1 MKICKKLLALIICFF
16 TLFSVFGVAGCGKSD
31 KLRVFIFAQSHE
43 AKIYSELIKKFEE
56 ETGIKVEFTVE
67 EENYFDLL
75 NSSLQTQTAADVFY
89 VRPGDVRAHANQKTV
104 LNLTQTGLVTEDEVK
119 DIWKQAIDFFRYDG
133 VNNNVGDIYAL
144 PKDYSQYVL
153 GFNSKLI
160 YEKEEVLQRLE
171 PYIWKEDVHGPWAE
185 WEGVDLTIRN
195 RRGVEIGTYKVKLP
209 GLPGQQDKD
218 GNEIVYTFDE
228 FGALAYLCS
237 DNTEDTLKPIYGTA
251 FWEDMCLMAYVWGNG
266 GEFLRK
272 NNTEVN
278 FDSPEFIGAYKAFLE
293 LNSKWYAHAIG
304 STKTGYELF
313 TEGALV
319 FFPVGTWDIGYFN
332 TFKDTLDYKL
342 MPWPCSNAYKDA
354 PMSERQDK
362 WKARVD
368 SVGYGIYSG
377 TKKAEQAARF
387 IKYLS
392 LSEEGQYFLTQ
403 SGAQIPNIE
412 SMAKGPYLNNE
423 IKAKDGS
430 DLEPANKKLLLD
442 VAAGEEGNGHVG
454 PTVYT
459 YTDEWFNEFFVA
471 AAAKL
476 WDTTTG
482 ITVEDYV
489 AEYAPRAQQKLN
501 DAIALEQSQKQ

>member
-1 MKICKKLLALIICFF
+1 MKLLKKLTALFICVIS
-16 TLFSVFGVAGCGKSD
+16 LISVFGLSGCGKND
-31 KLRVFIFAQSHE
+31 KLRVFVFAQSHE
-43 AKIYSELIKKFEE
+43 AAIYSQLIKKFEQ

-75 NSSLQTQTAADVFY
+75 NSSLQTRTAADVFY

-104 LNLTQTGLVTEDEVK
+104 INLTQAGLITEDDVK

-133 VNNNVGDIYAL
+133 KNNITGDIYAL

-160 YEKEEVLQRLE
+160 YENENVMARLE
-171 PYIWKEDVHGPWAE
+171 PYIWNEQVHGPWAE
-185 WEGVDLTIRN
+185 WEGVDLTVRN
-195 RRGVEIGTYKVKLP
+195 RQGTAIGTYKVKLP
-209 GLPGQQDKD
+209 GLPGQKDKD
-218 GNEIVYTFDE
+218 GNEIVYTYDE

-237 DNTEDTLKPIYGTA
+237 NNTVDALKPVYGTA

-266 GEFLRK
+266 GEFLK
-272 NNTEVN
+272 DNNTKVN
-278 FDSPEFIGAYKAFLE
+278 FESQEFKQAYTAFLE

-313 TEGALV
+313 TEGSLV
-319 FFPVGTWDIGYFN
+319 FYPVGTWDIGYFN
-332 TFKDTLDYKL
+332 TFSDTLDYVL
-342 MPWPCSNAYKDA
+342 MPWPCSNAYA
-354 PMSERQDK
+354 NSSMAERQDK

-377 TKKAEQAARF
+377 SKKVDQAVKF

-392 LSEEGQYFLTQ
+392 LSEEGQEFLVK

-412 SMAKGPYLNNE
+412 SMAKGAYLNNE
-423 IKAKDGS
+423 IKDKDGKT
-430 DLEPANKKLLLD
+430 LEPENKQLLLD
-442 VAAGEEGNGHVG
+442 VASGVTGNGHVG

-459 YTDEWFNEFFVA
+459 YNDEWFTEFFTGA
-471 AAAKL
+471 ASKL
-476 WDTTTG
+476 W
-482 ITVEDYV
+482 
-489 AEYAPRAQQKLN
+489 
-501 DAIALEQSQKQ
+501 